1 MTTEFGDRM
10 PLSGLVSD
18 RAILVTGGTGS
29 LGAALVERLLSGRH
43 GLPSRIVI
51 FSRDEAKQHELR
63 QRWLRQGAVTDDAI
77 WRESTRR
84 VQFRV
89 GDVRDLEALK
99 AASDGIDTLI
109 HAAALKQVPTCEY
122 FPEEAVR
129 TNVLGAE
136 NVVRA
141 ARRSRSL
148 RTVIGISTDKAVK
161 PVNVMGMTK
170 ALQERIFARA
180 NLDLPECRFSLV
192 RYGNVV
198 ASRGS
203 VLPLFLDQAMKGGPL
218 TVTDPLMTRFLLT
231 LGDAVDVVM
240 RALAYAGRGEILV
253 PRLPSARVIDL
264 ARAVAA
270 GRGLDIEIT
279 GIRPG
284 EKIHEI
290 LVSEEERLRTTARGS
305 DYVIASILP
314 EVAETPNEG
323 DGNVAFETEY
333 SSADAPVSAD
343 AARRIL
349 EVAGL
354 LLSPVP
360 VPA

>member
-1 MTTEFGDRM
+1 MTRSDAPP
-10 PLSGLVSD
+10 PLPDVFAGRS
-18 RAILVTGGTGS
+18 ILVTGGTGS
-29 LGAALVERLLSGRH
+29 LGAALVQRLLSARN
-43 GLPSRIVI
+43 GLPDRIVV

-63 QRWLRQGAVTDDAI
+63 QRWLRHSAATDGEI
-77 WRESTRR
+77 WQESARR

-89 GDVRDLEALK
+89 GDVRDVEAL
-99 AASDGIDTLI
+99 ASSLDGIDTLI

-141 ARRSRSL
+141 TRRHRDHL

-170 ALQERIFARA
+170 SLQERILARA
-180 NLDLPECRFSLV
+180 NHELPECRFSLV
-192 RYGNVV
+192 RYGNVI

-203 VLPLFLDQAMKGGPL
+203 VLPLFLDQAAKGGPL

-231 LGDAVDVVM
+231 LDDAVDVVV

-253 PRLPSARVIDL
+253 PRLPSVRVMDL
-264 ARAVAA
+264 AQAIIADRPIGISV
-270 GRGLDIEIT
+270 T

-284 EKIHEI
+284 EKVHEVLI
-290 LVSEEERLRTTARGS
+290 SEEERPRTVIRGQ
-305 DYVIASILP
+305 DYAIASILP
-314 EVAETPNEG
+314 EVAPPQASPTDVPF
-323 DGNVAFETEY
+323 AMEY
-333 SSADAPVSAD
+333 SSADSLVD
-343 AARRIL
+343 AAAARNIL
-349 EVAGL
+349 QAAGL
-354 LLSPVP
+354 LE
-360 VPA
+360 PARILA